1 MHTVEFVGS
10 VIVLFAGIGFYLSQ
24 AAKIRKNNNIEGKIK
39 LYRSLTITDKLL
51 VMIVTLLLIA
61 ILYGIMIVNPQPYW
75 FEFILVAGAIMQGLR
90 AYFERKYEEKSNRH
104 KLSILNSI
112 FLLFLAIF
120 RTLQTVIF

>member
-10 VIVLFAGIGFYLSQ
+10 VIVLFEGIGFYLSQ